1 MYMYH
6 SKYYSQPQTTKNYC
20 RNPLDRHSRKQPALP
35 KTTFKADLDGA
46 IFAYDYCARLAYVM
60 IFDHLHAH
68 SFHLQYPQ
76 CLIRMSW
83 V

>member
-6 SKYYSQPQTTKNYC
+6 SKYYSQPQTTKNYR
-20 RNPLDRHSRKQPALP
+20 RNPLDRHSRKQPALL
-35 KTTFKADLDGA
+35 KITFKADLDGVT
-46 IFAYDYCARLAYVM
+46 FAYGYFARLAYVM
-60 IFDHLHAH
+60 IFDHPHAH

-76 CLIRMSW
+76 HLICMSW